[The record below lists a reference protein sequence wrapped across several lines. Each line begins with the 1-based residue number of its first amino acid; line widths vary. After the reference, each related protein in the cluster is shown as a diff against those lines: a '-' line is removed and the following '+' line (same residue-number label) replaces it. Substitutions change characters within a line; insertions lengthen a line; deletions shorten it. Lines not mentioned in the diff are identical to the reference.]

1 MNKATDGSVRAY
13 EEGVCF
19 MNNSEHVCGN
29 YDDDDTVC
37 RTCSDNRVQRQ
48 QSCYVPGCVKP
59 GKTDAVEDKV
69 HPDHYKQDGRRE
81 CIDEM
86 IILFGRERVADWC
99 RLTAYKYLYRHG
111 NKKGESAETDLK
123 KMDYYLAKAEQL
135 TRYE

>member
-1 MNKATDGSVRAY
+1 MN
-13 EEGVCF
+13 E
-19 MNNSEHVCGN
+19 NEHVCGN

-59 GKTDAVEDKV
+59 GKTDAVGDKV
-69 HPDHYKQDGRRE
+69 HPDHYKLSDGRE
-81 CIDEM
+81 VIDEM

-111 NKKGESAETDLK
+111 NKKGESADTDLK
-123 KMDYYLAKAEQL
+123 KMDYYLAKAEEL
-135 TRYE
+135 TGYE